1 MFPIAPHVF
10 LEVKIL
16 GPEESSAV
24 LTAQARMVE
33 AENLIRKSHVSGR
46 FATFHQFRKFQL
58 TIPPSKFEWDLTNQP
73 FEYL

>member
-1 MFPIAPHVF
+1 MTSRKMFPIAPHVF

-58 TIPPSKFEWDLTNQP
+58 YNHTSIKI
-73 FEYL
+73 